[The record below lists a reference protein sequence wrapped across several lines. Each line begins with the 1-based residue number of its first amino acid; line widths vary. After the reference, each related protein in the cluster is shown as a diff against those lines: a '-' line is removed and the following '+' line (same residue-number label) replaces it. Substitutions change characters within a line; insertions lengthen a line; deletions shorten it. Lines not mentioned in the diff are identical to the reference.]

1 MPTAYVTALA
11 LSALFGLVV
20 VTIGSLTTGSRRDLT
35 IVAITAVAP
44 AVLVILRWGLTL
56 TRRSH
61 EPAEFA
67 GEGLVDRPGAGGTQE
82 GVEITG
88 AGP

>member
-11 LSALFGLVV
+11 LSAVFGLVV
-20 VTIGSLTTGSRRDLT
+20 VTIGSLTTGSRKDLT
-35 IVAITAVAP
+35 IVAITAVGP

-56 TRRSH
+56 MRRS
-61 EPAEFA
+61 ENPAEFM
-67 GEGLVDRPGAGGTQE
+67 GEGLADRPGPGGAQE
-82 GVEITG
+82 GVEVTG